1 MKKFVFAIILICT
14 LFSVGGCSAKNECD
28 CAQKYL
34 YRKTVYA
41 TNYGWKEETNLYEQL
56 PEGAEIIEII
66 DMSFDSNYP
75 KYDVIYTIHN
85 CK

>member
-1 MKKFVFAIILICT
+1 MKKFLLIIMTICII
-14 LFSVGGCSAKNECD
+14 FSVSGCSSQEDCD

-41 TNYGWKEETNLYEQL
+41 TNFGWEEETNLYEQL